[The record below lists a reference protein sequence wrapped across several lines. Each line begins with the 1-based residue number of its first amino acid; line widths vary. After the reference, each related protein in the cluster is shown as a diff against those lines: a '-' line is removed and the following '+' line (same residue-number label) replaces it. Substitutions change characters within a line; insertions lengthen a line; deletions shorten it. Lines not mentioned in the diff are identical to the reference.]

1 MSSSKR
7 FSSVDVRK
15 LTYIS
20 ILTALVVVLQLAG
33 SFIRLGTFSVTLV
46 LIPIVIGAALM
57 GPLCGAWLGFVFG
70 LVVLLSGDAALFLGI
85 NPFGT
90 VVTVLLKGTLCG
102 LVGGLVYKLFERFDK
117 YVATMVA
124 AVVCPLVNTGVF
136 LLGSLVFFLDSIK
149 EWAVGEG
156 VGVGVYMFA
165 FLVGFNFLFELLFN
179 VVLAPVAVRLLNI
192 KKKS

>member
-136 LLGSLVFFLDSIK
+136 LLGSLVFFLD
-149 EWAVGEG
+149 
-156 VGVGVYMFA
+156 
-165 FLVGFNFLFELLFN
+165 
-179 VVLAPVAVRLLNI
+179 
-192 KKKS
+192 

>member
-192 KKKS
+192 RKKS

>member
-136 LLGSLVFFLDSIK
+136 LLGSLVFFLDTIK